1 MQFGFGAPVNGPL
14 SGPRDLARIVS
25 EGEAI
30 GYDYCAIGD
39 QVMIPQDMENK
50 YPIPIPANFPAAAA
64 APRTSNYPA
73 SPLSRGRHRNCS
85 W

>member
-30 GYDYCAIGD
+30 GYDYCTIGD
-39 QVMIPQDMENK
+39 HVIIPRDMEN
-50 YPIPIPANFPAAAA
+50 
-64 APRTSNYPA
+64 RA
-73 SPLSRGRHRNCS
+73 SPLSVLASGHQSR
-85 W
+85 

>member
-1 MQFGFGAPVNGPL
+1 MQFGFGAPVKGAL

-30 GYDYCAIGD
+30 GYDYC
-39 QVMIPQDMENK
+39 
-50 YPIPIPANFPAAAA
+50 
-64 APRTSNYPA
+64 TSQRRHQNY
-73 SPLSRGRHRNCS
+73 G